1 MTDEIETMNENEANY
16 YRRLTKCCHGNFTA
30 MAKVANVSRQTID
43 RNILKHDL
51 KALVNEARLAAAMA
65 RRSARNRAPL
75 SASGDGKGDGA
86 GIAENAAKGLPS
98 GRPFDTSGCVKIMPI
113 G

>member
-1 MTDEIETMNENEANY
+1 MMYEIETMNENEANY
-16 YRRLTKCCHGNFTA
+16 YRRLTRCCHGNFTA

-75 SASGDGKGDGA
+75 SASDEGNGDGA

-98 GRPFDTSGCVKIMPI
+98 GYSSRGYELALK
-113 G
+113 